1 MPVLV
6 PGVAVRSRRSTLLVE
21 NDLAVG
27 SWLFRLTV
35 VDDAGLESGP
45 SDLVVRVV
53 ASPTP
58 PRPVPIVGPV
68 PVVPERAGP
77 TRKSSSRRRT
87 RAPEPAPKAARSPK
101 PDGPARPSRR
111 PSRPR
116 KPKP

>member
-1 MPVLV
+1 VPVLV

-45 SDLVVRVV
+45 ADLLVRVV
-53 ASPTP
+53 AAR
-58 PRPVPIVGPV
+58 PRPVPVVDPV
-68 PVVPERAGP
+68 PVVPERASP
-77 TRKSSSRRRT
+77 TRTSSRRRRT
-87 RAPEPAPKAARSPK
+87 RAQEPAPKTVRPPK

-116 KPKP
+116 KKPKP